1 MPDAGAQ
8 TAVGESRPA
17 RNAATKTPCA
27 PGTGETVMTYTVY
40 AIIDPRSQRPFYIG
54 ETKSLQRRT
63 KQHLDGTDQ
72 ISGLIVRQIKENGFV
87 PHIVVLEMHDDE
99 ETALRAEIFWIE
111 TMLAR
116 GIDLTNSQAFTGYWD
131 RTAKRAKETRK
142 LASMKRLRSL
152 ANGRTAKRTRP
163 KRQRP
168 DADGWAPSEVKR
180 LRGMQS
186 NGIAIKAMARMLDR
200 PVADIRQK
208 LSNDLLS

>member
-1 MPDAGAQ
+1 
-8 TAVGESRPA
+8 
-17 RNAATKTPCA
+17 
-27 PGTGETVMTYTVY
+27 MTYTVY

-63 KQHLDGTDQ
+63 KQHMDGTDQ

-87 PHIVVLEMHDDE
+87 PHIVVLETHDDE

-116 GIDLTNSQAFTGYWD
+116 GVDLTNSQAFTGYWD

-142 LASMKRLRSL
+142 LASMRQLRAI

-163 KRQRP
+163 KRQKR
-168 DADGWAPSEVKR
+168 DADGWAPSEIKR
-180 LRGMQS
+180 LHGMQS
-186 NGIAIKAMARMLDR
+186 NGIAIKAMARMLER
-200 PVADIRQK
+200 PVAEVRAKLAKDI
-208 LSNDLLS
+208 LN

>member
-1 MPDAGAQ
+1 
-8 TAVGESRPA
+8 
-17 RNAATKTPCA
+17 
-27 PGTGETVMTYTVY
+27 MTYTVY

-63 KQHLDGTDQ
+63 KQHMDGTDQ

-87 PHIVVLEMHDDE
+87 PHIVVLETHDDE

-111 TMLAR
+111 LMLAR

-142 LASMKRLRSL
+142 LAHMKQLRKV

-163 KRQRP
+163 KRTKL
-168 DADGWAPSEVKR
+168 DADGWTPSELKR
-180 LRGMQS
+180 LRGMQT
-186 NGIAIKAMARMLDR
+186 NGIAVKAMARILDR
-200 PVADIRQK
+200 PIGDVRQK
-208 LSNDLLS
+208 LTSEILK